1 MSKFKLPLFD
11 FHLKS
16 YNSFLPTLSFHLVV
30 ELAVTSA
37 LLNAATT
44 WGKTT
49 IMEELLEIKYKLFV
63 FHMWPRDIKWLSL
76 TQGTSRGKDPGGTR
90 PKTLV
95 FWCYALPSKTSFC
108 LWKENPK
115 QHENLLSRNSSTAL
129 IRRDRQLPTRT
140 HLCNMVSKLK
150 WLK

>member
-1 MSKFKLPLFD
+1 MSKSYYVTIEYHYNYFVSKFKLPLFD

-49 IMEELLEIKYKLFV
+49 IMEELLGIKLKLLV
-63 FHMWPRDIKWLSL
+63 FHMWPRDIK
-76 TQGTSRGKDPGGTR
+76 
-90 PKTLV
+90 
-95 FWCYALPSKTSFC
+95 
-108 LWKENPK
+108 
-115 QHENLLSRNSSTAL
+115 
-129 IRRDRQLPTRT
+129 
-140 HLCNMVSKLK
+140 
-150 WLK
+150 